1 MLRDAATNPES
12 VLSAYED
19 FKRSFKAPG
28 ETVTT
33 EELCTGAGLS
43 FVPMVIESHSG
54 GWGKTARQ
62 TLDTIA
68 KHVSA
73 CWRGEAEV
81 ESLRIAQRLSCSLHR
96 ENARAIL
103 RRLHDPAPGVKVGGW
118 SPGHAPPLWQ

>member
-1 MLRDAATNPES
+1 MI
-12 VLSAYED
+12 
-19 FKRSFKAPG
+19 
-28 ETVTT
+28 
-33 EELCTGAGLS
+33 
-43 FVPMVIESHSG
+43 IESHSG

-81 ESLRIAQRLSCSLHR
+81 ESLRMAQRLLCSLHR

-103 RRLHDPAPGVKVGGW
+103 RRLQEPTPDEEVGNW
-118 SPGHAPPLWQ
+118 SPGRTVPLRQ